1 LIVVPFYKKMLSYLY
16 PVSIWK
22 GEGTQNPFLELLLYQ
37 NQYQLATKDA
47 LYSDGNRY
55 RPLVLAFNEIGR
67 EISSVKKVL
76 VLGTGL
82 GSAVQILRSKNL
94 SPSFIMVDNDKKVL
108 ELAQHMLHRQK
119 NISFICTDANEFIS
133 KTKDTYDLLIVD
145 VFRSRIVPGS
155 IIARAFLEKCR
166 QAITEGKYLVLNY
179 IITDEEEWTRALE
192 NINSVFPG
200 NKILNNGINRIVIAR
215 V

>member
-1 LIVVPFYKKMLSYLY
+1 MFAVPLHKRLLSFLY
-16 PVSIWK
+16 PVSVWK

-55 RPLVLAFNEIGR
+55 RPLVMAFNEIGKA
-67 EISSVKKVL
+67 ITNVKKVL

-82 GSAVQILRSKNL
+82 GSAVQILHSKNVR
-94 SPSFIMVDNDKKVL
+94 PSFVLVDNDKKVL
-108 ELAQHMLHRQK
+108 ELAQHMLHMEK
-119 NISFICTDANEFIS
+119 KISFVCTDAIEFVS
-133 KTKDTYDLLIVD
+133 KTNDSFDILIVD

-166 QAITEGKYLVLNY
+166 QAISQGGYLVLNY
-179 IITDEEEWTRALE
+179 IITDDEEWQRALE
-192 NINSVFPG
+192 NINDVFPG
-200 NKILNNGINRIVIAR
+200 NKILNNGINRIVVAT